1 VGIAYCALRIARVG
15 DDLRLPFGRVSVLQR
30 ITASKMNESPSMKH
44 YEPVLHQED
53 LHNDCSDEED
63 DFHHIRIEKSNDSDD
78 KTAPTSNIHHHLSFD
93 LEEEE
98 DELQR
103 YRLPNPGSREI
114 PKKLTLTSL
123 WQMYL
128 DARVEGRRRR
138 AEQLLENDSPLICIS
153 SWCDLTDRGL
163 FLFILLFVAWI
174 VACVQN
180 KSLLVGGLFFA
191 FRLFLRPAYWLI
203 WGRRVEQKRQET
215 MAIYDEL
222 NGNFDA
228 NNVV

>member
-1 VGIAYCALRIARVG
+1 
-15 DDLRLPFGRVSVLQR
+15 
-30 ITASKMNESPSMKH
+30 
-44 YEPVLHQED
+44 VLHQEVP
-53 LHNDCSDEED
+53 HNDSSDEEED
-63 DFHHIRIEKSNDSDD
+63 DDDYHHIRIDKSNDSDD
-78 KTAPTSNIHHHLSFD
+78 KTAPISNIHHHLSFD

-98 DELQR
+98 EELQR
-103 YRLPNPGSREI
+103 YRLPDPGSKEI
-114 PKKLTLTSL
+114 PKKLTMASL

-138 AEQLLENDSPLICIS
+138 AEQLLENDSPMICLS

-163 FLFILLFVAWI
+163 FLFIFLFVAWI

-180 KSLLVGGLFFA
+180 TSFLTVGLFFVL
-191 FRLFLRPAYWLI
+191 RPFLRPAYWLI
-203 WGRRVEQKRQET
+203 RGRRIEQKRLET
-215 MAIYDEL
+215 MAIYDQL